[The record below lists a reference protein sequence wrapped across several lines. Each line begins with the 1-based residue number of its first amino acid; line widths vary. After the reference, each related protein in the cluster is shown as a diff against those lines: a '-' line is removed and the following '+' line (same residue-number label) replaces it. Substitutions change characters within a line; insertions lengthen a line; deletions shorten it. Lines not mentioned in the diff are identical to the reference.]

1 MTVAVTL
8 FEAANLAP
16 QNLRVLWEADT
27 LQARMI
33 AFWQGI
39 NPSFQEQTPNDHPIA
54 DWIAIIAAFSPS
66 ILPFAAVKDPGATPW
81 GGGTIS
87 TFSLAVDYV
96 YRLCKFAF
104 EYQLIT
110 NAQKATIL
118 AHYNTQ
124 FA

>member
-1 MTVAVTL
+1 MTVAANL
-8 FEAANLAP
+8 FDAANLAP

-33 AFWQGI
+33 AFWTTI
-39 NPSFQEQTPNDHPIA
+39 NPFFQEQIANDHPIA

-66 ILPFAAVKDPGATPW
+66 ILPFAGNKFPGSTPY

-87 TFSLAVDYV
+87 TFSTAVDYV

-104 EYQLIT
+104 EYTLINPVQKT
-110 NAQKATIL
+110 AILDAYNAQ
-118 AHYNTQ
+118 